1 MQMHDFECVVQFD
14 VMQIQ
19 CMINFMLWFTLIF
32 NICVLIYEI
41 FANENEKF
49 PVWIKLFYYCLSWNG
64 QIKSNIKF

>member
-49 PVWIKLFYYCLSWNG
+49 PV
-64 QIKSNIKF
+64 